1 MNLVS
6 ILEKATAS
14 PHDLNDSELG
24 FLLRLNSKGELD
36 ALQKAAYMVKERHI
50 GRRVSM
56 RGVIEFGNYCSKN
69 CYYCGIRSGNS
80 GVKRYQIARDDI
92 LRMAKWAFEQKY
104 GSIVLQSGEI
114 KSQENTDF
122 VLDVL
127 QGIKEFSGGELGI
140 TLCLGEQEPEV
151 YEVWRSAGAHRY
163 LLRIETT
170 NRELYGKIHPP
181 DHDFDA
187 RMACLRSLKK
197 LDYQVGTGIM
207 SGLPDQT
214 VEDLVQDLRFFAE
227 FDIDMLGMGPYLP
240 HEATPLGQG
249 RKLDNEF
256 RQRQLL
262 LGLKMIA
269 CARLLL
275 HDVNIAAT
283 TALQALND
291 TGREKG
297 LRFGANVL
305 MPNVTDTL
313 YRGDYLL
320 YEGKPCLDENSAQ
333 CRECLSHRVHST
345 GETIRWGEWGDSPHF
360 LRVKNG

>member
-1 MNLVS
+1 MNLFL
-6 ILEKATAS
+6 ILKKALAQPNNLS
-14 PHDLNDSELG
+14 DSELE
-24 FLLRLNSKGELD
+24 FLLNLSAQGELD
-36 ALQKAAYMVKERHI
+36 ALQKAAYTVKERHI

-56 RGVIEFGNYCSKN
+56 RGVIELGNYCSKD
-69 CYYCGIRSGNS
+69 CLYCGIRRSNS
-80 GVKRYQIARDDI
+80 EVKRYQIARDDI
-92 LRMAKWAFEQKY
+92 LRMAKWAFEQHY

-122 VLDVL
+122 ILDVL
-127 QGIKEFSGGELGI
+127 AGIKDFSGGRLGI
-140 TLCLGEQEPEV
+140 TLCLGEQTPEV
-151 YEVWRSAGAHRY
+151 YQAWRFAGAHRY
-163 LLRIETT
+163 LLRIETS
-170 NRELYGKIHPP
+170 NRELYHKIHPL

-187 RMACLRSLKK
+187 RVACLRSLKE

-207 SGLPDQT
+207 SGLPGQT
-214 VEDLVQDLRFFAE
+214 TGDLVQDLRFFSE

-240 HEATPLGQG
+240 HQATPLGQG
-249 RKLDNEF
+249 RELDNEF

-283 TALQALND
+283 TALQALSN
-291 TGREKG
+291 TGREMG

-320 YEGKPCLDENSAQ
+320 YEGKPCLDENSTQ
-333 CRECLSHRVHST
+333 CRECLSRRVQST
-345 GETIRWGEWGDSPHF
+345 GEVIRWGEWGDSPHF
-360 LRVKNG
+360 LKEKNG